1 MKDGYFLGTIILIT
15 YRRHS
20 YSSGTHHIL
29 CFNHHRCLPWLVIL
43 LPACLS
49 REPRLHRY
57 PYCYP
62 YPPVVS
68 SPRSPCRLTRF
79 HLHPYGSLNGK
90 ERPTGRTDHTKDTTV
105 GLEYRG
111 CFSCLPTLPLVF
123 SFSFPIRISFGG
135 RPLRGGIRMEEGKR
149 RDSWET
155 IHSLVAY
162 SHSFRVCFYRSDSL
176 SQQRPEVGIGRKHY
190 PSVGTGMK

>member
-68 SPRSPCRLTRF
+68 RVTRRMVSEIRWKYDRRESTSWVLLTDRS
-79 HLHPYGSLNGK
+79 
-90 ERPTGRTDHTKDTTV
+90 
-105 GLEYRG
+105 
-111 CFSCLPTLPLVF
+111 
-123 SFSFPIRISFGG
+123 
-135 RPLRGGIRMEEGKR
+135 
-149 RDSWET
+149 
-155 IHSLVAY
+155 
-162 SHSFRVCFYRSDSL
+162 SDSRL
-176 SQQRPEVGIGRKHY
+176 DA
-190 PSVGTGMK
+190 SVSM